1 MALSRCI
8 DHCRGIDRVYQGVA
22 QTGVRQR
29 GPTRRGTGHRSPV
42 IKCTLSAGADSQP
55 QSDTTATLEPPV
67 LEMPGHAWNVEEKI
81 VQKIFFLAGGA
92 VLMAAITRTSFSVLA
107 IPIQQQFGLDM
118 AEMGFIQSSLLFGY
132 ICGQVRG

>member
-1 MALSRCI
+1 
-8 DHCRGIDRVYQGVA
+8 
-22 QTGVRQR
+22 
-29 GPTRRGTGHRSPV
+29 
-42 IKCTLSAGADSQP
+42 
-55 QSDTTATLEPPV
+55 
-67 LEMPGHAWNVEEKI
+67 MPGHAWNVEEKI